1 MSVKKYV
8 RADYVACDEEGGFG
22 FSDIPSAYGATKRY
36 VTYGGAPV
44 VIAAGEIHYSRVDK
58 ESWARELAK
67 MKAQGLNCVSAYAF
81 WNHHERKK
89 GVFDFTGNKDVTAFI
104 RACKDAGLKVILR
117 IGPWCHG
124 EARRGGFPDYLAFVP
139 AKRRSSPLYMRYVKR
154 FWRALAERVKE
165 FTDGATI
172 IGIQLE
178 NEYNGD
184 IRHIARLRELA
195 EEVGFRA
202 PFYTMTAWPTN
213 TPDKR
218 FLPMFGGYP
227 EAPWTQNKKPLPPA
241 GRFAIVAGR
250 SETTIGEDLL
260 GKSARATEG
269 FEDFPYATCEIGTG
283 NQVTHHRR
291 PVISER
297 DGYGVAFAKL
307 ASGANWLG
315 YYMYHGGR
323 NPTDKPMQESRRT
336 FYPNDYPIADYDFQ
350 APISK
355 DGAVRAHAH
364 RLRLIH
370 YFLAQNSASFA
381 RTQAFFSDNRDMPY
395 FSYRGDERGGYVFL
409 SNYERGA
416 VLKDETA
423 DITVDAAFGRREI
436 KGLETAVGEMF
447 FFPVNANYGGVA
459 FDHITAQPVA
469 ETEDGED
476 THVYFVRHGETRILP
491 AGGEEIRSK
500 KETEV
505 YVKERGRLYLH
516 FLDERKAKELYVID
530 GKVVLSEFPV
540 FRENGKYYAERK
552 SAPVEGA
559 VTLKEIERRR
569 LKYSSYIFTSGRRR
583 YYELTFD
590 ASVFDGADDVEITIP
605 FKGLDLQM
613 FADGELKDDCFNT
626 DGKFVFRLKRV
637 ARKAGETKLVLRV
650 AAATARGRGRV
661 YNEIGISPGEAE
673 LLKPV
678 ARRIYVEEFEL

>member
-67 MKAQGLNCVSAYAF
+67 MKAQGLNSVSAYAF

-241 GRFAIVAGR
+241 GRFAIVSGR

-323 NPTDKPMQESRRT
+323 NPTDRPMQESRRT
-336 FYPNDYPIADYDFQ
+336 FYPNDYPIADYDFR

-364 RLRLIH
+364 RLRLMH
-370 YFLAQNSASFA
+370 YFLAQNGASFA
-381 RTQAFFSDNRDMPY
+381 RTQAFFSEDRAMPY
-395 FSYRGDERGGYVFL
+395 FSYRCDESRGYVFL

-416 VLKDETA
+416 GSKDETVDVTA
-423 DITVDAAFGRREI
+423 DAPFGRIEI
-436 KGLETAVGEMF
+436 KGLKIKAGEMF
-447 FFPVNANYGGVA
+447 FFPAGAVYGGIA
-459 FDHITAQPVA
+459 FDYITAQPII
-469 ETEDGED
+469 ETVEDGD
-476 THVYFVRHGETRILP
+476 AHVYFIRYGETRIC
-491 AGGEEIRSK
+491 AGG
-500 KETEV
+500 KEKSCVNGTEV
-505 YVKERGRLYLH
+505 CSDGDKKVYLH
-516 FLDERKAKELYVID
+516 FLDERKAKELYVIG
-530 GKVVLSEFPV
+530 GKAVFSEFPV
-540 FRENGKYYAERK
+540 FGENGKYYAECL
-552 SAPVEGA
+552 SEITDGL
-559 VTLKEIERRR
+559 VTLKERSACR
-569 LKYSSYIFTSGRRR
+569 LKYSSYMFTSGRRR

-613 FADGELKDDCFNT
+613 FADGELVDDCFNT
-626 DGKFVFRLKRV
+626 DGKFIFRLKRI

-650 AAATARGRGRV
+650 AAATARGRGSV
-661 YNEIGISPGEAE
+661 YNEIGILPGEAE
-673 LLKPV
+673 LFAPE
-678 ARRIYVEEFEL
+678 ARRIYIKELGL